1 MSKRDCSP
9 LRLGII
15 GAGHIVKQVHL
26 PLLSQMP
33 AINVEGLFDPDQER
47 CRELKQHYGHLRICQ
62 SLEELLDLHC
72 DAVLVACPNYLHAP
86 MSIAALQA
94 HAHVL
99 CEKPM
104 ATTARDA
111 LEMIQAAKQANKN
124 LMIAFTNRFR
134 SEILALKQAITL
146 DTLGEITAIRCGWLR
161 EQGVPGLGT
170 WFTQKQYAG
179 GGALTDLGSHLID
192 LALYLSG
199 YHQPQFAFAVL
210 NTSVDLKDQAGW
222 YAPQRD
228 NNQAITCN
236 VEIGASGLV
245 AFAGS
250 FNLFVDVS
258 WSASVP
264 CDQTYIHI
272 FGRRGSARL
281 ETLFGFSPNGKR
293 PQYPLRIWT
302 NGQPEPTLIEG
313 SVDPLQAYR
322 AQWQFFIEGIL
333 SGKPFANLLED
344 NLATVQII
352 EALYQS
358 ATQQIAREAPP
369 VDLSIEH
376 WRPSRT

>member
-1 MSKRDCSP
+1 MSKRDGRP

-15 GAGHIVKQVHL
+15 GAGHIVQQVHL

-33 AINVEGLFDPDQER
+33 TINVEGLFDPDQER
-47 CRELKQHYGHLRICQ
+47 CRELKQHYGSLTICQ
-62 SLEELLDLHC
+62 SLEELLGLHC
-72 DAVLVACPNYLHAP
+72 DAILVACPNYLHAP

-104 ATTARDA
+104 ATAMCDA

-134 SEILALKQAITL
+134 PEVLALKQAINAG
-146 DTLGEITAIRCGWLR
+146 TLGEITAIRCGWLR
-161 EQGVPGLGT
+161 QQGIPGLGT

-199 YHQPQFAFAVL
+199 YRHLQFALAVL
-210 NTSVDLKDQAGW
+210 NTHVDLNDQAGW
-222 YAPQRD
+222 YAPHRD
-228 NNQAITCN
+228 QKQTALCN

-245 AFAGS
+245 AFAS
-250 FNLFVDVS
+250 SCNLFVDVS

-264 CDQTYIHI
+264 CDQTYLHI

-302 NGQPEPTLIEG
+302 NGQSEPSLVEG

-322 AQWQFFIEGIL
+322 EQWQFFIESIL
-333 SGKPFANLLED
+333 SDKPLTHLLED

-358 ATQQIAREAPP
+358 APQQIAKEASP
-369 VDLSIEH
+369 VELSI
-376 WRPSRT
+376 